1 MGVDGSVEG
10 DGVADGEGRAVGA
23 RVVLVGVA
31 VRVLFAVG
39 EALGGRWAVDVLRD
53 AWPA

>member
-1 MGVDGSVEG
+1 MGVDGCAEG
-10 DGVADGEGRAVGA
+10 NGVMDGEGVAVGA
-23 RVVLVGVA
+23 RVVA
-31 VRVLFAVG
+31 VRVVFAVG